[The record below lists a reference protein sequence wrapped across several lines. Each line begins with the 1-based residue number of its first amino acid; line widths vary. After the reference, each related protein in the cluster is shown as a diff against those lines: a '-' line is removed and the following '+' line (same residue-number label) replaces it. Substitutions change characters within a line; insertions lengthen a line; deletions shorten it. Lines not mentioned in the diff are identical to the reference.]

1 MNFQSYLN
9 YFSEI
14 MENSH
19 PAKPYNNP
27 AYVDFVK
34 LNLSRVNRWLK
45 HGIIDKALQHVVKKI
60 DKPQRWIIITEPW
73 CGDAAQIV
81 PFIQRIAEL
90 NPLIQTDYELRDS
103 PPFRINQYLTDGRS
117 KSIPMLVAKDENGN
131 DIFKWGPRPQPAQ
144 SLYKGLSNKK
154 AGFEEIKIALQ
165 QWYNKDKGQT
175 EEHEL
180 EALLTAIPE

>member
-9 YFSEI
+9 YFNEI

-45 HGIIDKALQHVVKKI
+45 HGIIDKALQHAVKKI

-81 PFIQRIAEL
+81 PYYFIL
-90 NPLIQTDYELRDS
+90 
-103 PPFRINQYLTDGRS
+103 
-117 KSIPMLVAKDENGN
+117 
-131 DIFKWGPRPQPAQ
+131 
-144 SLYKGLSNKK
+144 
-154 AGFEEIKIALQ
+154 
-165 QWYNKDKGQT
+165 
-175 EEHEL
+175 
-180 EALLTAIPE
+180 